1 MIIKKRKKKRG
12 DLEREKW
19 KLGRRGMV
27 GTVKPWERKKRRWRR
42 ERERERECLCVVWEV
57 VFKSAGRV

>member
-42 ERERERECLCVVWEV
+42 ERERER
-57 VFKSAGRV
+57 VFVCCMGSSV